1 MASTKVI
8 AYVMQ
13 EDERDAAADAIDNA
27 QVTDSY
33 VIGDIDEADIPAL
46 EARGAVVERVEP
58 SGATPVTAAIAR
70 GALAADRG
78 RPGWRAGDDADL
90 PPAQPGVVVQW
101 ILTLGGPLLR
111 DMREAIDGT
120 GVRLEEYLPGHGY
133 VTSATP
139 EQATECINLP
149 FVRDVRRFGPSS
161 TGPIEFAGS
170 DIGRHAEQP
179 PAGAWDL
186 WLTEDGRDAVLRWL
200 RDHDVDV
207 LGSGRRKIRIEL
219 PPDDPIRQQ
228 ISVLPGVLTMVEH
241 VEPRLWNDVARML
254 MRVSGNGLASPYTGE
269 GQIVAVADTGLD
281 AQHPDFQGRIVD
293 VVALGRPGN
302 GGDPNGHGTHVAG
315 SVVADGTASAGQYQG
330 VAPKARLYFQSVLDG
345 RGGLGGLPVALED
358 LFEPAYLAG
367 ARIHN
372 DSWGAPTGSAY
383 TVDSNEVDAY
393 VADRR
398 DMLVVIAAGND
409 GSAAASINAQPGFV
423 DWLSITSPASSKNA
437 LTVGAARS
445 SRTSGGAS
453 DRTYGQVWQDRF
465 PAEPIASDLVS
476 GDAECIAAFSSRGPC
491 DDRRIKPDLV
501 APGTDIVSTRSA
513 AAATSEFWGLVPGN
527 DHYAFMGGTS
537 MAAPLVAGCA
547 ALVRQ
552 YYATERG
559 IEPSAA
565 LVKATL
571 IAGTRW
577 LTGADSV
584 ADHPSAP
591 NYHQGFGS
599 VQMSTT
605 LPGIDGEGMRLEFVD
620 SWKSAQLQFTESGQR
635 FRFSDRRRTGPA
647 ASAVHGVHRPP
658 EPGTSERHQR
668 ARARTRPERRS
679 PATRTSATGSPRP
692 TRTTTSRSCASRNR
706 PPERGRSRCS
716 RAICSAD
723 LRTSPSWSPA
733 RSPPR
738 CVGSPADPSASST
751 AATRAAGRE
760 RSYRYWPVFDAVS
773 MAREPSDCLPDTRVR
788 M

>member
-281 AQHPDFQGRIVD
+281 DAASRLPGSDRGR
-293 VVALGRPGN
+293 RRTWPPWQRR
-302 GGDPNGHGTHVAG
+302 DPNGHGTHVAG
-315 SVVADGTASAGQYQG
+315 SVLADGRRPPGSTG
-330 VAPKARLYFQSVLDG
+330 VW
-345 RGGLGGLPVALED
+345 
-358 LFEPAYLAG
+358 
-367 ARIHN
+367 H
-372 DSWGAPTGSAY
+372 
-383 TVDSNEVDAY
+383 
-393 VADRR
+393 RR
-398 DMLVVIAAGND
+398 
-409 GSAAASINAQPGFV
+409 PGC
-423 DWLSITSPASSKNA
+423 T
-437 LTVGAARS
+437 S
-445 SRTSGGAS
+445 SRFWT
-453 DRTYGQVWQDRF
+453 
-465 PAEPIASDLVS
+465 
-476 GDAECIAAFSSRGPC
+476 
-491 DDRRIKPDLV
+491 
-501 APGTDIVSTRSA
+501 A
-513 AAATSEFWGLVPGN
+513 AAAWGASPWRSRTCSSPRIRPAREYTTTAG
-527 DHYAFMGGTS
+527 
-537 MAAPLVAGCA
+537 APQ
-547 ALVRQ
+547 RHPP
-552 YYATERG
+552 T
-559 IEPSAA
+559 PS
-565 LVKATL
+565 TR
-571 IAGTRW
+571 TRW
-577 LTGADSV
+577 TPTSPTGA
-584 ADHPSAP
+584 
-591 NYHQGFGS
+591 
-599 VQMSTT
+599 T
-605 LPGIDGEGMRLEFVD
+605 
-620 SWKSAQLQFTESGQR
+620 
-635 FRFSDRRRTGPA
+635 
-647 ASAVHGVHRPP
+647 
-658 EPGTSERHQR
+658 
-668 ARARTRPERRS
+668 
-679 PATRTSATGSPRP
+679 
-692 TRTTTSRSCASRNR
+692 
-706 PPERGRSRCS
+706 CS
-716 RAICSAD
+716 S
-723 LRTSPSWSPA
+723 
-733 RSPPR
+733 
-738 CVGSPADPSASST
+738 
-751 AATRAAGRE
+751 
-760 RSYRYWPVFDAVS
+760 
-773 MAREPSDCLPDTRVR
+773 
-788 M
+788 